1 MDSKYKIPSF
11 LRRDNESLLFN
22 DNGEFVFYVPEIY
35 FERKFAEI
43 IGENVDLMGILNY
56 AIFDEK
62 GKHDGLRTF
71 NYPTIFTTIPS
82 KIEKIKGIKLTKT
95 SEEDDYRLLKY
106 KKGDVIVKSV
116 MLEQKVSNADIL
128 LGMFMTGKMPTTI
141 DYSTIYKYFL
151 DNIKLNGEDYKLNAQ
166 LFGILVA
173 EMCRSKDDIRTLF
186 RHTNMSNMTDY
197 QYIPMKQIPKF
208 ISPFAALTSE
218 NIDESIVNATLTKD
232 TKYSPL
238 EKIMI

>member
-197 QYIPMKQIPKF
+197 QYIHMKQIPKF